1 MYANPMYTNP
11 SVVASATLTKV
22 NDDMVWS
29 TIFESGWEM
38 TSHLLGFKQRPIL
51 LPSVLLLNEEIKVA

>member
-1 MYANPMYTNP
+1 MYTNP

-29 TIFESGWEM
+29 TIFESG
-38 TSHLLGFKQRPIL
+38 
-51 LPSVLLLNEEIKVA
+51 